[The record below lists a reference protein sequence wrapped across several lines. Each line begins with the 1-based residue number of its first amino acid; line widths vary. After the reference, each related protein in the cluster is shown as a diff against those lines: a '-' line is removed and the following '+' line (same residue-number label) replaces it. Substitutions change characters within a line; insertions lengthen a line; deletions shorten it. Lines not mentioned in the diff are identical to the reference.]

1 MTVAD
6 NSRAV
11 EIAAP
16 PEKVWATWS
25 DTSTWSQWNPD
36 IESVNLSG
44 AFAEG
49 TTGTMT
55 TKSGGKHNIQLVG
68 VQPNGEFTLV
78 SDLPMP
84 ATKVAF
90 RCLIEPAA
98 SGSRASQAVTA
109 RGLLAPIMGGMIVGR
124 IVPSFD
130 ALLQGLKRHVE
141 AS

>member
-1 MTVAD
+1 LAD

-11 EIAAP
+11 ETSATP
-16 PEKVWATWS
+16 DKVWATWS
-25 DTSTWSQWNPD
+25 DTSTWPEWNPD
-36 IESVNLSG
+36 IENVTLSG
-44 AFAEG
+44 LFAEG

-68 VQPNGEFTLV
+68 VQPGREFTLV

-84 ATKVAF
+84 ATKVSF
-90 RCLIEPAA
+90 RCLIEPTVA
-98 SGSRASQAVTA
+98 GSRLSQAVTA
-109 RGLLAPIMGGMIVGR
+109 KGLLAPIMGGMITSR

-141 AS
+141 AA